1 MCVIERSPVIE
12 TRRLRLRAPERG
24 DVGVMA
30 RLANDF
36 DIVRMTARMPWPY
49 TASDAEDFL
58 ARCELR
64 DWNEDATFAIELAD
78 EGFAGV
84 IGFFGNAEGET
95 EVGYWLGRPYWGR
108 GIATEA
114 LKGALGWA
122 SREWRKRCVV
132 AGHFDDNPA
141 SGVVLTKADF
151 LYTGVVRELP
161 SAARGGICRSR
172 MMVWLA

>member
-1 MCVIERSPVIE
+1 MCVIEQSPVIE
-12 TRRLRLRAPERG
+12 TRRLTLRAPERR
-24 DVGVMA
+24 DAPAMA

-36 DIVRMTARMPWPY
+36 DIVRMTSRMPWPY
-49 TASDAEDFL
+49 RLKDAEDFIG
-58 ARCELR
+58 RCEQR
-64 DWNEDATFAIELAD
+64 DWSQDATFAIELED

-84 IGFFGNAEGET
+84 LGFFGNADDEL

-108 GIATEA
+108 GLATEA
-114 LKGALGWA
+114 LKGALLWA

-132 AGHFDDNPA
+132 AGHFEDNPA

-151 LYTGVVRELP
+151 LYTGVVRDLP
-161 SAARGGICRSR
+161 CAARGGTAKSR